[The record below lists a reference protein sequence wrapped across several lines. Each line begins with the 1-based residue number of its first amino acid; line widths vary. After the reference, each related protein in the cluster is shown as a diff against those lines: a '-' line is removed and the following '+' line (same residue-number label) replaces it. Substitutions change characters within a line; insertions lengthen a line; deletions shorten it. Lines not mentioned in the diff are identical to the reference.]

1 MIPEN
6 RKPTHPG
13 EILLEEFLKPKQ
25 MTQVQ
30 LAKLMKVPIQ
40 RINTLICGKRGV
52 SPETAILLSRIFD
65 TTPAFWMNAQVSY
78 DLYFAELRMK
88 SKSRAA

>member
-6 RKPTHPG
+6 RRPTHPG
-13 EILLEEFLKPKQ
+13 EILLEEFLRPKK
-25 MTQVQ
+25 MTQVE

-52 SPETAILLSRIFD
+52 SPETAILLSRIFE
-65 TTPAFWMNAQVSY
+65 TTPAFWMNAQVTY
-78 DLYFAELRMK
+78 DLYIAEAKM
-88 SKSRAA
+88 KSRAA

>member
-6 RKPTHPG
+6 RKPTHQG

-88 SKSRAA
+88 SKSRAE